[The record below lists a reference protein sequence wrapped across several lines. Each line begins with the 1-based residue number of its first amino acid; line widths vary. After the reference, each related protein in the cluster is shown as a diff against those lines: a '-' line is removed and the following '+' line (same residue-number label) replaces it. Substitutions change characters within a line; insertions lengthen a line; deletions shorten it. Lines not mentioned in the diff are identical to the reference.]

1 MTQKFLLG
9 MMVDYPQSKK
19 NSKINSPLLIF
30 IVQRVMSFN
39 AVNALFA
46 VFFEMNKLFLGTQTK
61 SLKSVLKIV
70 HMTPYSYNVF
80 LKR

>member
-1 MTQKFLLG
+1 
-9 MMVDYPQSKK
+9 MMVDYPQSQR
-19 NSKINSPLLIF
+19 NSNINSPLLIF
-30 IVQRVMSFN
+30 IVQRVMSFS

-46 VFFEMNKLFLGTQTK
+46 IFLEMNKSFLGPQTK
-61 SLKSVLKIV
+61 SLKNVLIIV